1 MKINLIILFAVCLIS
16 VGTIFGQSSK
26 KQKVAQGKICG
37 NPNIE
42 CKINGST
49 VFADWDIQFEL
60 PKHYVIYESETFY
73 AVILRSQK
81 ITDRFGG
88 ETTCK
93 PVATETERLEIQ
105 TLFPNNKVFA
115 QTCGY
120 GPTNYSEDTV
130 FLAVFAG
137 KTLVQAKSFLKV
149 VNKNGKFKDA
159 YIKKLQVSLNE
170 T

>member
-1 MKINLIILFAVCLIS
+1 MKTNLIILFAVCLIS
-16 VGTIFGQSSK
+16 VGTFLGQSTK
-26 KQKVAQGKICG
+26 KQKVVQGKICG
-37 NPNIE
+37 NPNIK
-42 CKINGST
+42 CKTRES

-60 PKHYVIYESETFY
+60 PENYVIYESETFY
-73 AVILRSQK
+73 AVILKSQK

-93 PVATETERLEIQ
+93 PVATETERLDIQ

-137 KTLVQAKSFLKV
+137 KTLAQAKSFLKV

-159 YIKKLQVSLNE
+159 YIKKLQVDLNG